1 MLEWKYV
8 YIVYIYDIIAIAEL
22 NGAEQCA
29 DFMNRPF
36 FYRDYGIIT
45 CLVAC
50 SLTFAC
56 CVALPLR
63 LSLSLIRTSFPMY
76 FQTKYAFA
84 FARLTLSLIR
94 LSVHSL

>member
-63 LSLSLIRTSFPMY
+63 TSFPMY